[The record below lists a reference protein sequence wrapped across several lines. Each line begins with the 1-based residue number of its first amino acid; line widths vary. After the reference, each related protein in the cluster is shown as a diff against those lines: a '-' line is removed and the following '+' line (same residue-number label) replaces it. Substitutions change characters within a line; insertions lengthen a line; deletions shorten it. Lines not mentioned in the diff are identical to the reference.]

1 MGLQHQSG
9 AFPGKMTGQP
19 LKARG
24 QGDPDEACFQDES
37 NQMVEPYYYL
47 FRPRW
52 EHVTQ
57 DSLLSAYPWLAT
69 QRSKVDLGIQINVR
83 K

>member
-9 AFPGKMTGQP
+9 AFPGKMTGQT
-19 LKARG
+19 LKARC
-24 QGDPDEACFQDES
+24 QGDPEEACFQDES
-37 NQMVEPYYYL
+37 NQMAEPYYL
-47 FRPRW
+47 LLPSW

-57 DSLLSAYPWLAT
+57 GSLLSVYPWLAT
-69 QRSKVDLGIQINVR
+69 ERPQVDLGVQVNVR